1 MQAQQTRQ
9 DSSLEARLDYAK
21 RFVLALETGDEDG
34 ANEILDKISSLREST
49 LFQEVGKLTRQLHE
63 AITGFTVDERIASL
77 TEKEIPDAKERL
89 NYVITMTQQSADTTL
104 GAIEELLPLSEQMG
118 SQTAELSE
126 KWSRFL
132 RKEMDYDEFK
142 AVSNELVEHFSSS
155 AETLATIQSKLN
167 DVLMA
172 QGFQD
177 ITGQIIKRVINL
189 VQDVERSMVEMIRI
203 SGSRLSRTEN
213 KTATKP
219 TDLEGPAVPGVSD
232 AQTITNQDG
241 VDDLLSS
248 LGF

>member
-1 MQAQQTRQ
+1 MRAQKK
-9 DSSLEARLDYAK
+9 DLLAARLDCAK
-21 RFVLALETGDEDG
+21 QFVAALEQGDEQMAD
-34 ANEILDKISSLREST
+34 EILGKIAGVRETT

-63 AITGFTVDERIASL
+63 AIAGFMLDERIENL

-104 GAIEELLPLSEQMG
+104 NAIEELLPMSEQMG
-118 SQTAELSE
+118 VRTGELAQ

-142 AVSNELVEHFSSS
+142 NVSHDLVEHFSSS
-155 AETLATIQSKLN
+155 AETLTVMQTKLN
-167 DVLMA
+167 EVLMA

-177 ITGQIIKRVINL
+177 LTGQIIKRVINL
-189 VQDVERSMVEMIRI
+189 VQDVEHSMVEMIRI
-203 SGSRLSRTEN
+203 SGRRLSGVRDQASVN
-213 KTATKP
+213 PSK
-219 TDLEGPAVPGVSD
+219 LEGPAVPGTFD
-232 AQTITNQDG
+232 ERTITNQDG